1 MAHSNWLYQTR
12 DITFQIKEWLS
23 MDKLLTL
30 DAYKEFYGID
40 DIDNFLDVNNKVC
53 RDLMCPANKDAD
65 EPGAKYVGGNE
76 HAVVTPDSFKKVYK
90 AVQEASVAQ
99 QFGFRGEGKIPLAW
113 YAPILEMQTAASP
126 SIVMFWCLTQG
137 AITVLQEYGTQ
148 KQQDLF
154 LPKMISGEWCG
165 TMGLTEPGA
174 GSEVGAVQSKAFPT
188 DTPGKYKLTG
198 TKCFIT
204 SGDHDLAENII
215 HLMLAKT
222 PGAKEG
228 TAGISLFLVPKFWVN
243 EDGSVGAW
251 NDVTTMNIEHKL
263 GIHGSSTCT
272 LSMGENNNCYG
283 WMVGEKE
290 VVDGKAVGMKQ
301 MFAYMNEERL
311 NTGLFSLGC
320 IGAAYYAALD
330 YTKVRVQSKHST
342 NPKGPS
348 VRIIEHE
355 DVRRM
360 LLFQKSIMEACRAL
374 IYQSYLYRDLSVDAA
389 TPEERAYYD
398 DMFSINN
405 PLCKAYASDMARRTT
420 EEAIQCHGGYGF
432 MEEYAAAELYRDVVI
447 YGIWEGTNFIQ
458 AQDYTGRKFTMK
470 DGAPFQRWV
479 AEINEFVASKKTDEF
494 AAEFAMMADAMV
506 AFKDI
511 VDMNAAWT
519 TGDRQMKQLFATRT
533 MHAGARVYCGK
544 LLLDQA
550 ILAAAKL
557 KKLGDDHFDANFYK
571 GKIASAKFYI
581 MNHVT
586 DIFGYEKSMKC
597 GDRSSIDIPEA
608 SFM

>member
-12 DITFQIKEWLS
+12 DITFQIKEWLG

-154 LPKMISGEWCG
+154 MPKMISGEWCG

-470 DGAPFQRWV
+470 DGAPFRKWV
-479 AEINEFVASKKTDEF
+479 AEIDEFVASKKTDEF

>member
-1 MAHSNWLYQTR
+1 
-12 DITFQIKEWLS
+12 
-23 MDKLLTL
+23 
-30 DAYKEFYGID
+30 
-40 DIDNFLDVNNKVC
+40 
-53 RDLMCPANKDAD
+53 
-65 EPGAKYVGGNE
+65 
-76 HAVVTPDSFKKVYK
+76 
-90 AVQEASVAQ
+90 
-99 QFGFRGEGKIPLAW
+99 
-113 YAPILEMQTAASP
+113 
-126 SIVMFWCLTQG
+126 
-137 AITVLQEYGTQ
+137 
-148 KQQDLF
+148 
-154 LPKMISGEWCG
+154 
-165 TMGLTEPGA
+165 
-174 GSEVGAVQSKAFPT
+174 
-188 DTPGKYKLTG
+188 
-198 TKCFIT
+198 
-204 SGDHDLAENII
+204 
-215 HLMLAKT
+215 
-222 PGAKEG
+222 
-228 TAGISLFLVPKFWVN
+228 
-243 EDGSVGAW
+243 
-251 NDVTTMNIEHKL
+251 MNIEHKL

-374 IYQSYLYRDLSVDAA
+374 IYQSYLYRDLSMDAT

-432 MEEYAAAELYRDVVI
+432 MEEYAGAELYRDVVI

-470 DGAPFQRWV
+470 DGAPFRKWV
-479 AEINEFVASKKTDEF
+479 AEIDEFVASKKTDEF
-494 AAEFAMMADAMV
+494 TAEFAMMADAMV

-557 KKLGDDHFDANFYK
+557 KELGDDHFDANFYK
-571 GKIASAKFYI
+571 GKIASAKFYV

>member
-154 LPKMISGEWCG
+154 MPKMISGEWCG

-557 KKLGDDHFDANFYK
+557 KELGDDHFDANFYK

>member
-40 DIDNFLDVNNKVC
+40 DIDNLLDVNNKVC

-99 QFGFRGEGKIPLAW
+99 QFGFRGEGKIPLTW

-154 LPKMISGEWCG
+154 MPKMISGEWCG

>member
-76 HAVVTPDSFKKVYK
+76 HAVVTPDSFKKGYK
-90 AVQEASVAQ
+90 AVQEASVSQ

-154 LPKMISGEWCG
+154 MPKMISGEWCG

-479 AEINEFVASKKTDEF
+479 AEIDEFVASKKTDEF

-519 TGDRQMKQLFATRT
+519 TGDRQMKQLFATRP

>member
-320 IGAAYYAALD
+320 IGSAYYAALD

-342 NPKGPS
+342 NPKGKS
-348 VRIIEHE
+348 VRIIVHE

-479 AEINEFVASKKTDEF
+479 AEIDEFVASKKTDEF

>member
-53 RDLMCPANKDAD
+53 RDVMCPANKDAD

-398 DMFSINN
+398 DMFSINT

>member
-479 AEINEFVASKKTDEF
+479 AEIDEFVASKKTDEF

-557 KKLGDDHFDANFYK
+557 KELGDDHFDANFYK

>member
-12 DITFQIKEWLS
+12 DITFQIKEWLD
-23 MDKLLTL
+23 MGKLLTL

-479 AEINEFVASKKTDEF
+479 AEIDEFVASKKTDEF

-557 KKLGDDHFDANFYK
+557 KELGDDHFDANFYK

>member
-154 LPKMISGEWCG
+154 MPKMISGEWCG

-511 VDMNAAWT
+511 VNMNAAWT
-519 TGDRQMKQLFATRT
+519 TGDRQMKPLFATRT

>member
-90 AVQEASVAQ
+90 AVQDASVAQ

-154 LPKMISGEWCG
+154 MPKMISGEWCG

-479 AEINEFVASKKTDEF
+479 AEIDEFVASKKTDEF

-557 KKLGDDHFDANFYK
+557 KELGDDHFDANFYK

-597 GDRSSIDIPEA
+597 GDRSSIDILEA

>member
-154 LPKMISGEWCG
+154 MPKMISGEWCG

-174 GSEVGAVQSKAFPT
+174 GSEVGAVQSRAFPT